1 MKNERFKRYLDE
13 SLVSYVVAAVVLAV
27 IGIIYVVMDGNN
39 VLFNVITIVI
49 GILLVIA
56 FIMFI
61 EYTIW
66 KKHNK

>member
-13 SLVSYVVAAVVLAV
+13 SLVSYVVAVVVLSV
-27 IGIIYVVMDGNN
+27 MGIIYVVMDGHN
-39 VLFNVITIVI
+39 VVFNVITILI
-49 GILLVIA
+49 SIFLVIA